1 MLDRIQVLA
10 LCVARTGYR
19 EGTAL
24 AQFIFEWEG
33 EVRRRGGPITIEDW
47 PEKRKRTGYRRLAL
61 FRATFPELGDTGT
74 PQDLMRPL
82 LEGFVTEADRAAEAF
97 RRGEVGVT

>member
-1 MLDRIQVLA
+1 MLDRLQVLA

-33 EVRRRGGPITIEDW
+33 YVRRHGAPITIEDW
-47 PEKRKRTGYRRLAL
+47 PTGRKRTGYRRLAT
-61 FRATFPELGDTGT
+61 FRATFPELGEDGT
-74 PQDLMRPL
+74 PQDLMGPL
-82 LEGFVTEADRAAEAF
+82 MGRLAKEAAQAEKRF
-97 RRGEVGVT
+97 RRGEVEV